1 MKKEAEKERQRTI
14 VREMLAQETKREVS
28 DEV

>member
-1 MKKEAEKERQRTI
+1 MKKKAEKERQHTI